1 MGSPKVKETRAIKF
15 TAGGHE
21 IEIPVLIARGAK
33 PGKTLVVSAGV
44 HGDEFEGVRAIFD
57 TFRHIDTTAMSGNL
71 IAVPVANPPAFW
83 NCTRTSPLDGRNL
96 ARVFPGNAN
105 GSPTEAIAFYFDR
118 DILPQADL
126 YLDLHS
132 AGVKCAMPTL
142 VGYHEPDT
150 AARDA
155 ALVFGAPYVWCHP
168 TVAAGRTV
176 SAAIARGIPA
186 LYAEARGAGRINPGD
201 LLCYRRGIDNLMR
214 HLEILPGEPEIPDAP
229 RHLYGDGNIDSS
241 VSSSQRG
248 FLIPSVELME
258 PVAKGQPL
266 GVLVDVF
273 GNELE
278 KFVAPREG
286 VVVLIH
292 ACPLVNADEP
302 LFMVTGAAQ

>member
-1 MGSPKVKETRAIKF
+1 MGSRKVKETKSIKF

-44 HGDEFEGVRAIFD
+44 HGDEFEGVRSIFD
-57 TFRHIDTTAMSGNL
+57 TFRQISTDSMSGNL
-71 IAVPVANPPAFW
+71 VAVPVANPPAFW
-83 NCTRTSPLDGRNL
+83 NCTRTSPLDGGNL
-96 ARVFPGNAN
+96 ARVFPGNAS

-132 AGVKCAMPTL
+132 AGIKCAMPTL

-150 AARDA
+150 AAGDA
-155 ALVFGAPYVWCHP
+155 AMAFGAPYVWCHP

-186 LYAEARGAGRINPGD
+186 LYAEARGAGRIDPGD
-201 LLCYRRGIDNLMR
+201 LQCYRRGIVNLLR
-214 HLEILPGEPEIPDAP
+214 HLAILPGEPEIPAAP
-229 RHLYGDGNIDSS
+229 QLLYGDGNIDAS
-241 VSSSQRG
+241 VSNSQRG
-248 FLIPSVELME
+248 FLIPSVELMDS
-258 PVAKGQPL
+258 VVQGQPL

-273 GNELE
+273 GNEIE
-278 KFVAPREG
+278 SFVAPRDG
-286 VVVLIH
+286 FVVLIH
-292 ACPLVNADEP
+292 ACPLVNAEEP
-302 LFMVTGAAQ
+302 LFMVTG